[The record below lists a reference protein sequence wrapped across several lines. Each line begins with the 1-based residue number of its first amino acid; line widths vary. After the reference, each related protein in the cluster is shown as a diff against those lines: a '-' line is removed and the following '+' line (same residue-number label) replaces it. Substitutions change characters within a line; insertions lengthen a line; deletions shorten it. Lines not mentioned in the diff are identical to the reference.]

1 MTRRGTVPAVTNRR
15 TEFDLSLPLPES
27 SMKRI
32 EAVIL
37 PRHLDTFKE
46 AAPRLGITE
55 FSLAE
60 VYRSG
65 CTTIEKQTRL
75 YRGCEF
81 TADFLPC
88 LKLEFA
94 LFDDAVQT
102 TLHQLLELVNPESIA
117 VFRLDQTLRLAN
129 GHLTS
134 QPARYPTTKLP
145 TGPRYAP
152 SSALLQGKAQKTSI
166 TV

>member
-1 MTRRGTVPAVTNRR
+1 
-15 TEFDLSLPLPES
+15 
-27 SMKRI
+27 MKRI

-46 AAPRLGITE
+46 AAPRLGIAE
-55 FSLAE
+55 FTLFD

-65 CTTIEKQTRL
+65 CTTIDKQTRL
-75 YRGCEF
+75 YRGREF

-94 LFDDAVQT
+94 LVDEAVQT
-102 TLHQLLELVNPESIA
+102 TLHQLRELVNPESIA
-117 VFRLDQTLRLAN
+117 VFSLDQTLRLATD
-129 GHLTS
+129 HLES
-134 QPARYPTTKLP
+134 QPVRDQTTNHS

-152 SSALLQGKAQKTSI
+152 SSASSHGRAIKTSI

>member
-1 MTRRGTVPAVTNRR
+1 
-15 TEFDLSLPLPES
+15 
-27 SMKRI
+27 MKRI

-46 AAPRLGITE
+46 AAPRLGIRE
-55 FSLAE
+55 FTLID

-65 CTTIEKQTRL
+65 CTTIDKQTRL
-75 YRGCEF
+75 YRGREF

-94 LFDDAVQT
+94 LFDDAVQS

-117 VFRLDQTLRLAN
+117 VFKLDQTLRLATD
-129 GHLTS
+129 HLKS
-134 QPARYPTTKLP
+134 QPARDRETNHS

-152 SSALLQGKAQKTSI
+152 SSPSSHGRATKTSI